1 MLPREDLVRLRHMLD
16 IAREARSYVAGRQR
30 EDIWQDSKLG
40 RALTACL
47 MIPGEAANSVSAA
60 TQQAHGEIAWSDIIA
75 MRHKLIHAY
84 FDLNL
89 NIVWETV
96 QDDLPVLIPQLE
108 QLLSEEGGGGPSPL
122 PLP

>member
-1 MLPREDLVRLRHMLD
+1 MD
-16 IAREARSYVAGRQR
+16 IAQEACSYVVGRQR
-30 EDIWQDSKLG
+30 EDVWQDSKLA

-47 MIPGEAANSVSAA
+47 MILGEAANSVSAA
-60 TQQAHGEIAWSDIIA
+60 TQKAHVEIAWSDIIA

-96 QDDLPVLIPQLE
+96 QNDLPVLIARLE
-108 QLLSEEGGGGPSPL
+108 QLLADAGGDGP
-122 PLP
+122 